1 LRYEAREEP
10 QGGGRRAVT
19 AGDSLFQRLA
29 IIGLGLIGGSFA
41 LAARERGLA
50 TEIVACDP
58 RVDSLAEAIVRGII
72 EQGYSSAA
80 TAVKGADGVLLAAP
94 VRTNLRLLREI
105 TPALAEGAFVM
116 DLGSTKRDMVAAMAE
131 LPPHALAVGGHPM
144 AGKEVSGLSA
154 AEPGLF
160 NGATFALCR
169 TGRTG
174 DRAAALAEALATGV
188 GARPLWLD
196 AATHDD
202 IVARVSHLPYLMAAA
217 LAHAAAPEGDA
228 RALAASGYRDT
239 SRLAHSDPA
248 MMLDILLTNAP
259 SIRSALA
266 DASAALAALD
276 ELLEGMDEGGLRAW
290 MEEARRR
297 R

>member
-1 LRYEAREEP
+1 
-10 QGGGRRAVT
+10 VT
-19 AGDSLFQRLA
+19 AAVPLFERLA
-29 IIGLGLIGGSFA
+29 IIGLGLIGGSIA
-41 LAARERGLA
+41 LAARARGLA
-50 TEIVACDP
+50 AEIVACDP
-58 RVDSLAEAIVRGII
+58 QVGSLAEAIASGII

-80 TAVKGADGVLLAAP
+80 TAVRGADGVLLAAP

-105 TPALAEGAFVM
+105 APALRDGAFVM
-116 DLGSTKRDMVAAMAE
+116 DLGSTKREMVAAMAE
-131 LPPHALAVGGHPM
+131 LPPHARAVGGHPM

-174 DRAAALAEALATGV
+174 DNAAALAEALATGV

-196 AATHDD
+196 ATAHDD
-202 IVARVSHLPYLMAAA
+202 LVARVSHLPYIMAAA
-217 LAHAAAPEGDA
+217 LAHAAAPEGAA

-239 SRLAHSDPA
+239 SRLAYSDPD

-259 SIRSALA
+259 SIRAALA
-266 DASAALAALD
+266 SATAALAALD
-276 ELLEGMDEGGLRAW
+276 ELLEATDEHALRAW